1 MEICLAWDSPWRRND
16 FIFIPERGMRKDR
29 DCLNNHIHFEQEKRR
44 NLDEYLRISAFVFS
58 SLTALQMI
66 GLRKEM
72 RGMGLFIF
80 LTVFLSLCSKGQW
93 LYGASSRGGSL
104 GCQSRAW
111 HQGPSH
117 CPTKSRT
124 APGNLPGD
132 GDRQRL
138 CQDMGLQV
146 SPDRLKGSWHPK
158 ADVEPWAVGRWGEPP
173 ELDRDSQGW
182 WRPQGLNVW
191 SGAAWICSSKL

>member
-29 DCLNNHIHFEQEKRR
+29 DCLNNHIHFEQEKKKESRWVPQNLCICLQQPNSTADDWFKER
-44 NLDEYLRISAFVFS
+44 NEGDGTFY
-58 SLTALQMI
+58 
-66 GLRKEM
+66 
-72 RGMGLFIF
+72 F

-146 SPDRLKGSWHPK
+146 SPDRLKGS
-158 ADVEPWAVGRWGEPP
+158 
-173 ELDRDSQGW
+173 
-182 WRPQGLNVW
+182 
-191 SGAAWICSSKL
+191 